1 MREVSLSRL
10 YLLRA
15 MYLLVVVG
23 LAVFAVPGILRHAG
37 RRDLYQGIVD
47 AMLLAFW
54 LLCML
59 GLRYPLRML
68 PVLLWELV
76 WKTLWLAMVAWPAW
90 RAGTMDAGTAE
101 NAFAC
106 VFVVLVP
113 IVIPWRYVVR
123 HYLREPGDP
132 WRSDRAT
139 SDGDAAVRRSGQRW
153 RGASMR

>member
-1 MREVSLSRL
+1 MREVSLLRL

-23 LAVFAVPGILRHAG
+23 LGVFAVPSIFRHAG
-37 RRDLYQGIVD
+37 QRELAQGIVD
-47 AMLLAFW
+47 AMF
-54 LLCML
+54 

-76 WKTLWLAMVAWPAW
+76 WKTLWLGMVAWPAW
-90 RAGTMDAGTAE
+90 RAGTMDADTAE
-101 NAFAC
+101 NAFNC
-106 VFVVLVP
+106 SLVVILPFVL
-113 IVIPWRYVVR
+113 PWGYLVR

-132 WRSDRAT
+132 WRSERTT
-139 SDGDAAVRRSGQRW
+139 SADESAVRRPGQRW

>member
-1 MREVSLSRL
+1 MREVSLLRL

-23 LAVFAVPGILRHAG
+23 LGVFAVPSIVRHAG
-37 RRDLYQGIVD
+37 QRELAQGIVD

-54 LLCML
+54 LLCIV

-76 WKTLWLAMVAWPAW
+76 WKVLWLGMVAWPAW
-90 RAGTMDAGTAE
+90 RAGTMDADTAE
-101 NAFAC
+101 NAFNC
-106 VFVVLVP
+106 SLVVILPLVL
-113 IVIPWRYVVR
+113 PWGYLVR

-132 WRSDRAT
+132 WRGERTTSAGDPAVPRSDQ
-139 SDGDAAVRRSGQRW
+139 GW

>member
-76 WKTLWLAMVAWPAW
+76 WKVLWLGMVAWPAW
-90 RAGTMDAGTAE
+90 RAGTMDAGTAG
-101 NAFAC
+101 NAFNC
-106 VFVVLVP
+106 SLVVILPFVL
-113 IVIPWRYVVR
+113 PWGYLVR
-123 HYLREPGDP
+123 HYLRAPGDP
-132 WRSDRAT
+132 WRAQS
-139 SDGDAAVRRSGQRW
+139 
-153 RGASMR
+153 GASAGAPERKVAKA

>member
-1 MREVSLSRL
+1 MREVSLLRL

-23 LAVFAVPGILRHAG
+23 LGVFAVPSILRHAG
-37 RRDLYQGIVD
+37 QRELAQGIVD

-54 LLCML
+54 LLCIV

-68 PVLLWELV
+68 PVLMWELV
-76 WKTLWLAMVAWPAW
+76 WKALWFGMVAWPAW
-90 RAGTMDAGTAE
+90 RAGTMDAATAE

-113 IVIPWRYVVR
+113 IVMPWRYVAR
-123 HYLREPGDP
+123 HYLREAGDP
-132 WRSDRAT
+132 WRGARTAAAGES
-139 SDGDAAVRRSGQRW
+139 AVRRPGQRW
-153 RGASMR
+153 RGASIR

>member
-23 LAVFAVPGILRHAG
+23 LGVFAVPSILRHAG
-37 RRDLYQGIVD
+37 RRELMQGIVD

-76 WKTLWLAMVAWPAW
+76 WKMLWLGMVAWPAW
-90 RAGTMDAGTAE
+90 RAGTMDAARRRTPSPAPSS
-101 NAFAC
+101 ADPA
-106 VFVVLVP
+106 VRAALALS
-113 IVIPWRYVVR
+113 VR
-123 HYLREPGDP
+123 HYLRAPGDP
-132 WRSDRAT
+132 WRAQ
-139 SDGDAAVRRSGQRW
+139 DAASAEAPERKV
-153 RGASMR
+153 AEA

>member
-23 LAVFAVPGILRHAG
+23 LGVFAVPSILRHAG
-37 RRDLYQGIVD
+37 KRELAQGIVD

-54 LLCML
+54 LLAIL

-76 WKTLWLAMVAWPAW
+76 WKVLWLGMVAWPAW
-90 RAGTMDAGTAE
+90 RAGTMDADTAE
-101 NAFAC
+101 NTFNCA
-106 VFVVLVP
+106 FVVLLP
-113 IVIPWRYVVR
+113 IVLPWGYLVR
-123 HYLREPGDP
+123 HYLRAPGDP
-132 WRSDRAT
+132 WRREGTAP
-139 SDGDAAVRRSGQRW
+139 AAEAARTVLEGS
-153 RGASMR
+153 

>member
-1 MREVSLSRL
+1 MREVSLLRL

-23 LAVFAVPGILRHAG
+23 LGVFAVPSILRHAG
-37 RRDLYQGIVD
+37 QRELAQGIVD

-76 WKTLWLAMVAWPAW
+76 WKALWLGMVAWPAW
-90 RAGTMDAGTAE
+90 RAGTMDADTAE
-101 NAFAC
+101 NAFNC
-106 VFVVLVP
+106 SLVVILPFVL
-113 IVIPWRYVVR
+113 PWGYLVR
-123 HYLREPGDP
+123 HYLRERGDP
-132 WRSDRAT
+132 WRGERTTSVGDR
-139 SDGDAAVRRSGQRW
+139 DQRW